1 VIQAF
6 FVKSMETGDMKT
18 FLTVA
23 FAATLLASAG
33 AVHADTV
40 SGAGS
45 TFAAPLYAKWAEGWK
60 RSSGNDLNYQ
70 GIGSGGGIKQIEA
83 KTVDFAGSDKP
94 LTQEVLNQYGL
105 YQFPTAIGGVVPMIN
120 IPGVAAGKLH
130 LSGEVLALIFMGKIT
145 AWNDPQIAKLNPGL
159 GLPALPITVVHRSD
173 GSGTTFI
180 FTTYLSQVSPEWKS
194 ALGANDAVQW
204 PTGLGGKGND
214 GVSAFVKQT
223 AGAIGYVEYAY
234 VIKTS
239 ANYALVQSHDG
250 TWPSPK
256 ASAFSAAAAGAD
268 WAHAPGNY
276 LMITNQPG
284 ANAWP
289 ISGATFAIL
298 YKTDG
303 DAAKRADVLKFFD
316 YGYKTGDFNA
326 ADLAFVP
333 MPGTV
338 KAMIRQQWETEITSG
353 GKPVYV
359 SK

>member
-1 VIQAF
+1 
-6 FVKSMETGDMKT
+6 MKT
-18 FLTVA
+18 ILTLTLAAVLMTSTAVA
-23 FAATLLASAG
+23 ASA
-33 AVHADTV
+33 DTI

-45 TFAAPLYAKWAEGWK
+45 SFAAPLYAKWAEGWK
-60 RSSGNDLNYQ
+60 RTSGNALNYQ
-70 GIGSGGGIKQIEA
+70 AIGSGGGIKQIEA

-94 LTQEVLNQYGL
+94 LTQDVLNQYGL

-130 LSGEVLALIFMGKIT
+130 LTGAVLADIYMGKIT
-145 AWNDPQIAKLNPGL
+145 AWNDPAITKLNPGL
-159 GLPALPITVVHRSD
+159 AIPGLPITVVHRSD

-180 FTTYLSQVSPEWKS
+180 FSTYLSQVSGEWKS
-194 ALGANDAVQW
+194 KLGASDTVEW
-204 PTGLGGKGND
+204 PVGLGGKGND

-223 AGAIGYVEYAY
+223 AGSIGYVEYAY
-234 VIKTS
+234 VMKTA

-250 TWPSPK
+250 TWPAPK
-256 ASAFSAAAAGAD
+256 APAFAAAAAGAD

-316 YGYKTGDFNA
+316 YGFKTGDFNA
-326 ADLAFVP
+326 ADLQYVP
-333 MPGTV
+333 MPAAV
-338 KAMIRQQWETEITSG
+338 KTMIRQQWKQEISAN

-359 SK
+359 SPNQ

>member
-1 VIQAF
+1 
-6 FVKSMETGDMKT
+6 MKT
-18 FLTVA
+18 IFTVA
-23 FAATLLASAG
+23 LAAALLTSTA
-33 AVHADTV
+33 AVAQADTI

-60 RSSGNDLNYQ
+60 RASGNALNYQ

-130 LSGEVLALIFMGKIT
+130 LSGEVLARIFMGTIT
-145 AWNDPQIAKLNPGL
+145 SWNDPQIAKLNPGL
-159 GLPALPITVVHRSD
+159 ALPGLPITVVHRSD

-180 FTTYLSQVSPEWKS
+180 FTTYLSQVSTEWKS
-194 ALGANDAVQW
+194 KLGANDAVEW

-223 AGAIGYVEYAY
+223 AGSIGYVEYAY
-234 VIKTS
+234 VMKTG

-250 TWPSPK
+250 TWPQPK
-256 ASAFSAAAAGAD
+256 APAFAAAAAGAD

-326 ADLAFVP
+326 SDLQFVP
-333 MPGTV
+333 MPAAV
-338 KAMIRQQWETEITSG
+338 KAMVRQQWTQITAG

-359 SK
+359 SPNK

>member
-1 VIQAF
+1 
-6 FVKSMETGDMKT
+6 MKT
-18 FLTVA
+18 IFTVA
-23 FAATLLASAG
+23 LAAALLTSTA
-33 AVHADTV
+33 AVAQADTI

-60 RSSGNDLNYQ
+60 RSSGNALNYQ

-130 LSGEVLALIFMGKIT
+130 LSGEVLAKIFMGSIT
-145 AWNDPQIAKLNPGL
+145 TWSDPEITKLNPGL
-159 GLPALPITVVHRSD
+159 AIPGLPITVVHRSD

-180 FTTYLSQVSPEWKS
+180 FTTYLSQVSPEWK
-194 ALGANDAVQW
+194 AKLGANDAVEW

-214 GVSAFVKQT
+214 GISAFVKQT
-223 AGAIGYVEYAY
+223 AGSIGYVEYAY
-234 VIKTS
+234 VMKTG

-250 TWPSPK
+250 TWPAPK
-256 ASAFSAAAAGAD
+256 AAAFAEAAAKAD

-276 LMITNQPG
+276 LMLTNQPG

-326 ADLAFVP
+326 ADLQYVP
-333 MPGTV
+333 MPAAV
-338 KAMIRQQWETEITSG
+338 KAMIRQQWSSEITAG
-353 GKPVYV
+353 GKAVYV
-359 SK
+359 SPNK

>member
-1 VIQAF
+1 
-6 FVKSMETGDMKT
+6 MKT
-18 FLTVA
+18 IYTVA
-23 FAATLLASAG
+23 LAAALLTTA
-33 AVHADTV
+33 AVAQADTI

-60 RSSGNDLNYQ
+60 ATSNNALNYQ

-120 IPGVAAGKLH
+120 IPGVSPGKLH
-130 LSGEVLALIFMGKIT
+130 LSGEVLAQIYMGTVKV
-145 AWNDPQIAKLNPGL
+145 WNDPRITALNPGVA
-159 GLPALPITVVHRSD
+159 LPGLPITVVHRSD

-194 ALGANDAVQW
+194 KLGANDAVEW

-223 AGAIGYVEYAY
+223 IGSIGYVEYAY
-234 VIKTS
+234 VMKTG
-239 ANYALVQSHDG
+239 ATYALVQSHDG
-250 TWPSPK
+250 TWPKPD
-256 ASAFSAAAAGAD
+256 APAFAEAAAKAD

-316 YGYKTGDFNA
+316 FGFKTGDTDA
-326 ADLAFVP
+326 ANLQYVP
-333 MPGTV
+333 MPMVV
-338 KAMIRQQWETEITSG
+338 KTMIRKQWTSQITAS

>member
-1 VIQAF
+1 
-6 FVKSMETGDMKT
+6 MKT
-18 FLTVA
+18 LMTVA
-23 FAATLLASAG
+23 LAATLLASTS
-33 AVHADTV
+33 AVQAADTI

-60 RSSGNDLNYQ
+60 ATTSNALNYQ

-94 LTQEVLNQYGL
+94 LTQDVLNQYGL

-120 IPGVAAGKLH
+120 IPGVSPGKLH

-145 AWNDPQIAKLNPGL
+145 TWNDPRITSINPGL
-159 GLPALPITVVHRSD
+159 ALPGLPITVVHRSD

-194 ALGANDAVQW
+194 ALGASDAVQW

-223 AGAIGYVEYAY
+223 MGSIGYVEYAY
-234 VIKTS
+234 VMKTG
-239 ANYALVQSHDG
+239 ATYALVQSHDG
-250 TWPSPK
+250 SWPMPT

-298 YKTDG
+298 YKKDG

-316 YGYKTGDFNA
+316 FGFKTGDTA
-326 ADLAFVP
+326 AANLAYVP

-338 KAMIRQQWETEITSG
+338 KAMIRKQWATEITVDG
-353 GKPVYV
+353 KKPVYV

>member
-1 VIQAF
+1 MKMF
-6 FVKSMETGDMKT
+6 F
-18 FLTVA
+18 TVA
-23 FAATLLASAG
+23 LAAALLTSTA
-33 AVHADTV
+33 AVAQADTI

-60 RSSGNDLNYQ
+60 ATTNNALNYQ

-94 LTQEVLNQYGL
+94 LTQDALNQYGL

-120 IPGVAAGKLH
+120 LPGVAAGQLH
-130 LSGEVLALIFMGKIT
+130 LSGEVLAQIYMGTIT
-145 AWNDPQIAKLNPGL
+145 TWNDPRITALNPGVA
-159 GLPALPITVVHRSD
+159 LPGLPITVVHRSD

-180 FTTYLSQVSPEWKS
+180 FTTYLTQVSPEWK
-194 ALGANDAVQW
+194 AKLGANDAVQW

-223 AGAIGYVEYAY
+223 VGAIGYVEFAY
-234 VIKTS
+234 VMKTG
-239 ANYALVQSHDG
+239 AKYALVQSHDG
-250 TWPSPK
+250 TWPKPD
-256 ASAFSAAAAGAD
+256 APAFAAAAAGAD

-298 YKTDG
+298 YKKDG

-316 YGYKTGDFNA
+316 YGFKTGDTNA
-326 ADLAFVP
+326 ANLQFVP
-333 MPGTV
+333 MPSNV
-338 KAMIRQQWETEITSG
+338 KAMIRKQWTSEITLDG
-353 GKPVYV
+353 KKPVYV
-359 SK
+359 SPNK

>member
-1 VIQAF
+1 
-6 FVKSMETGDMKT
+6 MKT
-18 FLTVA
+18 LMTVVLA
-23 FAATLLASAG
+23 GVVLASTS
-33 AVHADTV
+33 AVQADTI

-60 RSSGNDLNYQ
+60 RTSGNALNYQ

-94 LTQEVLNQYGL
+94 LTQEVQNQFGL
-105 YQFPTAIGGVVPMIN
+105 YQFPTAIGGVVPMVN
-120 IPGVAAGKLH
+120 LPGVNAGQLH
-130 LSGEVLALIFMGKIT
+130 LSGEALALIYMGEIKT
-145 AWNDPQIAKLNPGL
+145 WNDPRITKLNPGL
-159 GLPALPITVVHRSD
+159 ALPGLPITVVHRSD

-194 ALGANDAVQW
+194 KLGANDAVEW

-223 AGAIGYVEYAY
+223 AGSIGYVEYAY
-234 VIKTS
+234 VVKTA

-250 TWPSPK
+250 TWPKPT
-256 ASAFSAAAAGAD
+256 ASAFAAAAAGAD

-298 YKTDG
+298 YKNDG

-316 YGYKTGDFNA
+316 YGFKNGDFNA
-326 ADLAFVP
+326 ADLVFVP
-333 MPGTV
+333 MPAKV
-338 KAMIRQQWETEITSG
+338 KTMIRQQWASEVVSG

-359 SK
+359 SPNK

>member
-1 VIQAF
+1 
-6 FVKSMETGDMKT
+6 MKT
-18 FLTVA
+18 YLTVA
-23 FAATLLASAG
+23 FAATLLASTS

-60 RSSGNDLNYQ
+60 ASSGNDLNYQ

-120 IPGVAAGKLH
+120 IPGVAPGKLH
-130 LSGEVLALIFMGKIT
+130 LSGEVLARIYLGMIT
-145 AWNDPQIAKLNPGL
+145 VWNDPQIAKLNPGL
-159 GLPALPITVVHRSD
+159 ALPGLPITVVHRSD

-180 FTTYLSQVSPEWKS
+180 YTTYLSQVSPEWK
-194 ALGANDAVQW
+194 AKLGASDAVEW
-204 PTGLGGKGND
+204 PVGLGGKGND

-223 AGAIGYVEYAY
+223 AGSIGYVEYAY
-234 VIKTS
+234 IMKTG
-239 ANYALVQSHDG
+239 ADYALVQSHDG
-250 TWPSPK
+250 TWPMPT
-256 ASAFSAAAAGAD
+256 APAFAEAAAKAD

-289 ISGATFAIL
+289 ISGATFAIV

-303 DAAKRADVLKFFD
+303 DATKRADVLKFFD
-316 YGYKTGDFNA
+316 FGFKTGDADA
-326 ADLAFVP
+326 ASLQFVP
-333 MPGTV
+333 MPASV
-338 KAMIRQQWETEITSG
+338 KTMIRQQWTTEITEG

>member
-1 VIQAF
+1 
-6 FVKSMETGDMKT
+6 MKT
-18 FLTVA
+18 IFTVA
-23 FAATLLASAG
+23 LAAALLTSTA
-33 AVHADTV
+33 AVAHADTI

-60 RSSGNDLNYQ
+60 RSSGNALNYQ

-94 LTQEVLNQYGL
+94 LTQDVLNQYGL
-105 YQFPTAIGGVVPMIN
+105 YQFPTAIGGVVPMVN

-130 LSGEVLALIFMGKIT
+130 LSGDVLAKIYMGSIT
-145 AWNDPQIAKLNPGL
+145 TWNDPQITKLNPGL
-159 GLPALPITVVHRSD
+159 ALPGLPITVVHRSD

-180 FTTYLSQVSPEWKS
+180 FTTYLSQVSPEWK
-194 ALGANDAVQW
+194 AKLGANDAVEW
-204 PTGLGGKGND
+204 PVGLGGKGND

-223 AGAIGYVEYAY
+223 AGSIGYVEYAY
-234 VIKTS
+234 VMKTG

-250 TWPSPK
+250 TWPAPK
-256 ASAFSAAAAGAD
+256 APAFAAAAAGAD

-316 YGYKTGDFNA
+316 YGFKTGDFNA
-326 ADLAFVP
+326 ADLQFVP
-333 MPGTV
+333 MPAAV
-338 KAMIRQQWETEITSG
+338 KTMIRQQWATEITSG

>member
-1 VIQAF
+1 
-6 FVKSMETGDMKT
+6 M
-18 FLTVA
+18 TVA
-23 FAATLLASAG
+23 LAGVVLASTS
-33 AVHADTV
+33 AVQADTI

-60 RSSGNDLNYQ
+60 RTSGNALNYQ

-120 IPGVAAGKLH
+120 IPGVDAGKLH
-130 LSGEVLALIFMGKIT
+130 LSGEVLAQIFMGSIKTWNDPKIT
-145 AWNDPQIAKLNPGL
+145 ALNPGVA
-159 GLPALPITVVHRSD
+159 LPGLPITVVHRSD

-180 FTTYLSQVSPEWKS
+180 FTTYLSQVSPEWK
-194 ALGANDAVQW
+194 AKLGANDAIEW

-223 AGAIGYVEYAY
+223 VGAIGYVEYAY
-234 VIKTS
+234 VMKTG
-239 ANYALVQSHDG
+239 AKYALVQSHDG
-250 TWPSPK
+250 TWPKPT
-256 ASAFSAAAAGAD
+256 APAFAAAAAGAD

-289 ISGATFAIL
+289 ISGATFAIV
-298 YKTDG
+298 YRKET

-316 YGYKTGDFNA
+316 YGFKTGDTDA
-326 ADLAFVP
+326 ANLQFVP
-333 MPGTV
+333 MPATV
-338 KAMIRQQWETEITSG
+338 KTMIRAQWKTQVTVDG
-353 GKPVYV
+353 KKPVYV
-359 SK
+359 SPNK

>member
-1 VIQAF
+1 
-6 FVKSMETGDMKT
+6 MKT
-18 FLTVA
+18 ILTVA
-23 FAATLLASAG
+23 LAAALLTSTA
-33 AVHADTV
+33 AVAQADTI

-60 RSSGNDLNYQ
+60 RTSNNALNYQ

-94 LTQEVLNQYGL
+94 LTQQVLAQYGL

-120 IPGVAAGKLH
+120 IPGVEAGKLH
-130 LSGEVLALIFMGKIT
+130 LSGEVLARIFMGTIT
-145 AWNDPQIAKLNPGL
+145 TWNDPQITKLNPGL
-159 GLPALPITVVHRSD
+159 ALPGLPITVVHRSD

-194 ALGANDAVQW
+194 KLGANDAVEW

-223 AGAIGYVEYAY
+223 AGSIGYVEFAY
-234 VIKTS
+234 VMKTG

-250 TWPSPK
+250 TWPAPK
-256 ASAFSAAAAGAD
+256 APAFAAAAAGAD

-326 ADLAFVP
+326 ADLQFVP
-333 MPGTV
+333 MPAAV
-338 KAMIRQQWETEITSG
+338 KAMVRQQWSSEITAG
-353 GKPVYV
+353 GKAVYV
-359 SK
+359 SPNK

>member
-1 VIQAF
+1 
-6 FVKSMETGDMKT
+6 M
-18 FLTVA
+18 TVA
-23 FAATLLASAG
+23 LAGVLLASTS
-33 AVHADTV
+33 AVQADTI

-60 RSSGNDLNYQ
+60 RTSGNALNYQ

-120 IPGVAAGKLH
+120 IPGVDAGKLH
-130 LSGEVLALIFMGKIT
+130 LSGEVLAQIFMGSIKTWNDPKIT
-145 AWNDPQIAKLNPGL
+145 ALNPGVA
-159 GLPALPITVVHRSD
+159 LPGLPITVVHRSD

-180 FTTYLSQVSPEWKS
+180 FTTYLSQVSPEWK
-194 ALGANDAVQW
+194 AKLGANDAIEW

-223 AGAIGYVEYAY
+223 VGAIGYVEYAY
-234 VIKTS
+234 VMKTG
-239 ANYALVQSHDG
+239 AKYALVQSHDG
-250 TWPSPK
+250 TWPKPT
-256 ASAFSAAAAGAD
+256 APAFAAAAAGAD

-289 ISGATFAIL
+289 ISGATFAIV
-298 YKTDG
+298 YRKET

-316 YGYKTGDFNA
+316 YGFKTGDTDA
-326 ADLAFVP
+326 ANLQFVP
-333 MPGTV
+333 MPATV
-338 KAMIRQQWETEITSG
+338 KTMIRAQWKTQVTVDG
-353 GKPVYV
+353 KKPVYV
-359 SK
+359 SPNK